1 VSRIPRAKRED
12 LSPEHQKIWDHI
24 NAARSG
30 GGGPYSMLLHSP
42 AMAQHIA
49 ATEDYF
55 RTSSLLP
62 DADREIIILTAAREV
77 DARYAWSRH
86 EVRAHKAG
94 IRPEVIEALRAK
106 ASASEFTGKE
116 RLLVEFTRALM
127 HDHTLSNGLF
137 ERMEKE
143 FGRTKFV
150 EAVGL
155 LGHYIT
161 IGTVIRMFEV
171 EPPEGIRTF

>member
-1 VSRIPRAKRED
+1 MSRLPRANREE

-62 DADREIIILTAAREV
+62 DADREIIILAAAREV

-106 ASASEFTGKE
+106 APVSQFSGKE
-116 RLLVEFTRALM
+116 RLLVEFTRTLM
-127 HDHTLSNGLF
+127 GEHTLPDELF
-137 ERMEKE
+137 GRMEQE
-143 FGRTKFV
+143 FGRAKFI

-161 IGTVIRMFEV
+161 IGTVIRLFEV
-171 EPPEGIRTF
+171 EPPAGTKTF

>member
-1 VSRIPRAKRED
+1 MSRLPRAKREE
-12 LSPEHQKIWDHI
+12 LSPEHQKIWDQI

-86 EVRAHKAG
+86 EVRAHKVG
-94 IRPEVIEALRAK
+94 IRP
-106 ASASEFTGKE
+106 
-116 RLLVEFTRALM
+116 
-127 HDHTLSNGLF
+127 
-137 ERMEKE
+137 
-143 FGRTKFV
+143 
-150 EAVGL
+150 
-155 LGHYIT
+155 
-161 IGTVIRMFEV
+161 
-171 EPPEGIRTF
+171 